1 MNENDTNQIWN
12 VLVRFDEFWQCF
24 TQART
29 SGQITKI
36 SGLLT
41 SKLGRKGWVTVLPD
55 WPNDE
60 RGPLYALAVIEE
72 TIRTY
77 GRRNVSSLSSVM
89 LITNR
94 LHCTMNSTKCFT
106 HEIYED
112 KNGRINATNL
122 FLLFSNDV
130 EGRHPFGGSIWVWGE
145 KNLVSSDRWWWNQDP
160 TKPILEHMF
169 YLIRETTPLST
180 EHQIAQLIE
189 RAKSKPLDE
198 SAPAK

>member
-1 MNENDTNQIWN
+1 MTTGCRKKDKTLFFNSFVYENDSNHIWN

-29 SGQITKI
+29 SGLITKI
-36 SGLLT
+36 NGLLA
-41 SKLGRKGWVTVLPD
+41 SKIGKKGCVTVLPD

-77 GRRNVSSLSSVM
+77 GRRNVSSSVM

-106 HEIYED
+106 HEVCMRTSME
-112 KNGRINATNL
+112 
-122 FLLFSNDV
+122 
-130 EGRHPFGGSIWVWGE
+130 E
-145 KNLVSSDRWWWNQDP
+145 
-160 TKPILEHMF
+160 
-169 YLIRETTPLST
+169 
-180 EHQIAQLIE
+180 
-189 RAKSKPLDE
+189 
-198 SAPAK
+198 